1 MTASKLRA
9 RLRNRRSEHGV
20 SLIEVMVVTLLLGI
34 VLGVAFSTLVSVT
47 NVTARFT
54 NGATVVNEARLA
66 VETMTRDIRAASPQG
81 IQSLPSGAPFS
92 TYDTQIPFYQYCDT
106 GSPNCTNNQRSISYQ
121 LTGNTLY
128 ETVGTGGSQVTRPVI
143 QPLGPSS
150 LPEASQVG
158 AVLHDTAHPIF
169 QYYTADGTKLSTS
182 ETNPSTQTSF
192 NACVKTVEIQVSYLT
207 VPNDLTKLATI
218 DTKVDLRNFNPLGC

>member
-1 MTASKLRA
+1 MAGSKLR
-9 RLRNRRSEHGV
+9 LRERRSERGT

-92 TYDTQIPFYQYCDT
+92 TYDTQIPFYQYCD
-106 GSPNCTNNQRSISYQ
+106 
-121 LTGNTLY
+121 
-128 ETVGTGGSQVTRPVI
+128 
-143 QPLGPSS
+143 
-150 LPEASQVG
+150 
-158 AVLHDTAHPIF
+158 
-169 QYYTADGTKLSTS
+169 
-182 ETNPSTQTSF
+182 
-192 NACVKTVEIQVSYLT
+192 
-207 VPNDLTKLATI
+207 
-218 DTKVDLRNFNPLGC
+218 